1 MCLAGIRNGERAMK
15 SEGVCVCRNK
25 PCGYNQQLGKLSDMA
40 YRYKH
45 GLHLMAVLE
54 QQEVFAIAWGK
65 EKHAEGVCS

>member
-1 MCLAGIRNGERAMK
+1 MK
-15 SEGVCVCRNK
+15 SEGVCVCLCVCRNK